1 MTSIPFDTQL
11 VLSGP
16 FRTPRQMLEEQE
28 VDGHLSIH
36 NDATAQTLGFKAGPI
51 EGPTHFS
58 QFVPLLYKIWGQQW
72 LKTGCISAHYQN
84 ICIEGDEVK
93 AYAEL
98 PGQGNSQIRI
108 WAEKKDGTL
117 VLSGTASVGPEHP
130 ETALERRLRSL
141 RPAGKLVILRDVK
154 VGDKGSQTEKIK
166 MDFDQR
172 MGAKY
177 PFSLNNKLKVITEM
191 SPWYTQQGS
200 VDSPWKKPI
209 IPLEMVSV
217 LTQYTSSQ
225 ANFPVRGPAI
235 SLFVDQEIR
244 MIKGPLFVG
253 KEYLLN
259 REIIALSESHRTES
273 YWTKTHVR
281 DPENGEIV
289 AVTILNHAILKESFA
304 GYKNEA

>member
-1 MTSIPFDTQL
+1 
-11 VLSGP
+11 
-16 FRTPRQMLEEQE
+16 MLEKQE
-28 VDGHLSIH
+28 IDGHLSIH

-58 QFVPLLYKIWGQQW
+58 QFVPLLYKILGQRW
-72 LKTGCISAHYQN
+72 IETGCISAHYQN
-84 ICIEGDEVK
+84 VCIEGDEVK

-98 PGQGNSQIRI
+98 PGQGNNQIRI

-130 ETALERRLRSL
+130 ETELERRLRSL
-141 RPAGKLVILRDVK
+141 RPAGKLVILRDMK
-154 VGDKGSQTEKIK
+154 VGDKGTQAEKIK

-191 SPWYTQQGS
+191 SLWYTQQGS
-200 VDSPWKKPI
+200 VDSPWKRPI

-225 ANFPVRGPAI
+225 ANLPVLGPAI

-273 YWTKTHVR
+273 YWTKNHVR

-304 GYKNEA
+304 GYKKET

>member
-1 MTSIPFDTQL
+1 MAPLAFDTQL

-16 FRTPRQMLEEQE
+16 FRKPRQMLEDQR

-36 NDATAQTLGFKAGPI
+36 DDPTAQTLGFKAGPI

-72 LKTGCISAHYQN
+72 FETGCVSVHYQTM
-84 ICIEGDEVK
+84 CIEGDEVK
-93 AYAEL
+93 AFAEL
-98 PGQGNSQIRI
+98 PLRENRQIRI

-117 VLSGTASVGPEHP
+117 VLSGTASVGPEPRP
-130 ETALERRLRSL
+130 ETELERRLRSL

-154 VGDKGSQTEKIK
+154 VGDKGAQAEKVK
-166 MDFDQR
+166 MDFDQP

-177 PFSLNNKLKVITEM
+177 PFSLNDKLKGITEM
-191 SPWYTQQGS
+191 SPWYTEQGS
-200 VDSPWKKPI
+200 LDSPWMRPI

-217 LTQYTSSQ
+217 LTQYTFNK
-225 ANFPVRGPAI
+225 ADFLVRGPAI

-253 KEYLLN
+253 HEYLIE
-259 REIIALSESHRTES
+259 REIIALSESRRTES
-273 YWTKTHVR
+273 YWTRNRVCNA
-281 DPENGEIV
+281 ENGEVV
-289 AVTILNHAILKESFA
+289 ALTMLNQASLKESFP
-304 GYKNEA
+304 GYPP

>member
-84 ICIEGDEVK
+84 MCIEGDEVK

-117 VLSGTASVGPEHP
+117 ILSGTASVGPEHP

-154 VGDKGSQTEKIK
+154 VGDQGSQTEKIK

-281 DPENGEIV
+281 DPKNGEIV
-289 AVTILNHAILKESFA
+289 AVTILNHAIVKESFA

>member
-72 LKTGCISAHYQN
+72 LTTGCISAHYQN
-84 ICIEGDEVK
+84 MCIEGDEVK

-217 LTQYTSSQ
+217 LTQYTSNQ

-281 DPENGEIV
+281 DPENDEIV

>member
-1 MTSIPFDTQL
+1 MISIPFDTPL
-11 VLSGP
+11 VVSGP

-28 VDGHLSIH
+28 IDGHLSIH
-36 NDATAQTLGFKAGPI
+36 HDSMAQTLGFKAGPI

-58 QFVPLLYKIWGQQW
+58 QFVPLLFRIWGQQW
-72 LKTGCISAHYQN
+72 LETGCISAHYQSM
-84 ICIEGDEVK
+84 CIEGNEVK

-98 PGQGNSQIRI
+98 PGQEASQIRI
-108 WAEKKDGTL
+108 WAEKKDGTI

-130 ETALERRLRSL
+130 ETELERRLRSL
-141 RPAGKLVILRDVK
+141 KPAEKLVILRDVK
-154 VGDKGSQTEKIK
+154 VGDKGTRTETIK
-166 MDFDQR
+166 MDFDQHL
-172 MGAKY
+172 GAKY

-200 VDSPWKKPI
+200 AGSPWKRPI

-217 LTQYTSSQ
+217 LTHYTSAQ
-225 ANFPVRGPAI
+225 AHFPARGPAI

-253 KEYLLN
+253 KEYLID
-259 REIIALSESHRTES
+259 REVIALSESQRTES
-273 YWTKTHVR
+273 YWTKNHVR
-281 DPENGEIV
+281 DPQNGEIV
-289 AVTILNHAILKESFA
+289 AVTIFNLALLKESFA